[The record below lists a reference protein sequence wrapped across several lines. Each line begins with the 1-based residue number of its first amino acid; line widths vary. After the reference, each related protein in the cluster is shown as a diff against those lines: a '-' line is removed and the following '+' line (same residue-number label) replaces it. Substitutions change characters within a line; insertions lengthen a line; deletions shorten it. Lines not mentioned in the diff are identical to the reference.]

1 MFKKILMSALGWTL
15 AGSVLA
21 GSLGSQSA
29 VWMRI
34 PVDARSSAM
43 ADSLSAATDD
53 TGALGINPAGL
64 ALVKKPTMAFSHS
77 FWAEDLTLEHAAYGD
92 SLGGVG
98 FAVGG
103 SYFNFG
109 SVDQF
114 SVASGSPVANG
125 TFTPQAMAFSAG
137 GGFELSKSFFA
148 GAAANWLGQ
157 NISNAWDSAF
167 SANLG
172 LLYQNESGFSAGAA
186 LLNAGQMLAGFS
198 LPLQCSLGAAYR
210 LPLTGVSPDLTDHSA
225 TLCGQWDYLPDSSLS
240 SLNFGGEY
248 WYHQLIA
255 LRAGYRFSAYGST
268 EGLHGLTAGAG
279 FKLSGFE
286 LSYALVTLGSLGNS
300 NQVSLSL
307 QL

>member
-1 MFKKILMSALGWTL
+1 MLKKILITALGWTF
-15 AGSVLA
+15 AGSALA

-34 PVDARSSAM
+34 PVDARSSAL
-43 ADSLSAATDD
+43 ADSLSASTDD

-64 ALVKKPTMAFSHS
+64 ALVRKPTMTFSHG
-77 FWAEDLTLEHAAYGD
+77 FWAQDLTLEHAAYGD

-114 SVASGSPVANG
+114 SVGPGGPVANG
-125 TFTPQAMAFSAG
+125 VFTPQAMAFSVG
-137 GGFELSKSFFA
+137 GGLEISKGFFT
-148 GAAANWLGQ
+148 GVAANWMGQ
-157 NISNAWDSAF
+157 NISNDWDSAF

-186 LLNAGQMLAGFS
+186 LLNAGQKMADFS
-198 LPLQCSLGAAYR
+198 LPLQCSIGVAYSFH
-210 LPLTGVSPDLTDHSA
+210 LAGISPDLNDHSA

-255 LRAGYRFSAYGST
+255 LRAGYRFSAYGNT